1 MSILTGTS
9 DILVQAFSRMLIH
22 SVWQGALL
30 AVIAGIVLLTTKKTG
45 AAVRYNL
52 VLVLFSMFLLVTVI
66 TFIYEYNDSLRT
78 IVKKESVLSSYQF
91 VQVNNNQVH
100 ALSNFNE
107 TSLLQIINNYFSQH
121 SLLIVIL
128 WFAFFIA
135 KSVSM
140 AGNILYMHRAKHHRV
155 FEPSDFW
162 KEKVTSLSEKLQ
174 LKKAVLLLESG
185 YLKVPVVIGYFKPV
199 ILIPV
204 GLIARIPAEQVEAV
218 LLHELAHI
226 KRSDY
231 AVNFIQSLTEAVFFF
246 NPGLLWVSSLLREE
260 RENCCDDIA
269 IAQTNNKEE
278 FVQALIS
285 FKDYSLSIP
294 AYTVAFSGQ
303 KSTLLNRVMRIV
315 YQENKTLSIKENG
328 IFIVGIVL
336 LSLMAFTVY
345 PVKNADLIK
354 PVSSHNRAQNNKYL
368 SSIQTIN
375 EVSDKKDLI
384 ANKDLAV
391 QTVVLKDSIN
401 ANTVTS
407 KQPDTAKLTSN
418 NGIGVNGKT
427 EAYPMQN
434 LIANAKF
441 SDDKFYSRV
450 SLGDGNTD
458 MIQVLLNAS
467 HSMMKVTLKHNA
479 KVAIIINGVLHE
491 ESEVAGFTQS
501 QIDSYPGKLNSVSGS
516 SIAYAQKL
524 YPDVDLSKY
533 DAAVVVGGDPN
544 LAANSKQ
551 VVHNPY
557 SDRSK
562 YGGGGGRVGGYFTV
576 DKPKAD
582 SP

>member
-1 MSILTGTS
+1 MSVSTGLS
-9 DILVQAFSRMLIH
+9 DTLMQAFSWMLIH
-22 SVWQGALL
+22 SVWQGVLL
-30 AVIAGIVLLTTKKTG
+30 AVTAGLIMSATKKTS
-45 AAVRYNL
+45 AAIRYNL
-52 VLVLFSMFLLVTVI
+52 ILLLFALFLLITAG
-66 TFIYEYNDSLRT
+66 TFIYEYTVYTRPVAKWGVVFYDH
-78 IVKKESVLSSYQF
+78 SVLPYKHTIQAHTMPRYNITTYLD
-91 VQVNNNQVH
+91 V
-100 ALSNFNE
+100 A
-107 TSLLQIINNYFSQH
+107 NNYISRNSFF
-121 SLLIVIL
+121 IMVL
-128 WFAFFIA
+128 WFIFFVA
-135 KSVSM
+135 KSVMM
-140 AGNILYMHRAKHHRV
+140 AGNMLYIHKAKRYRV
-155 FEPSDFW
+155 FEPTVQW
-162 KEKVTSLSEKLQ
+162 KEKLASLSQKLQ

-185 YLKVPVVIGYFKPV
+185 YLKVPVVVGYFKPI
-199 ILIPV
+199 ILMPV
-204 GLIARIPAEQVEAV
+204 GLLAGISAEQVEAV

-231 AVNFIQSLTEAVFFF
+231 AVNFLQSITEVVFFF
-246 NPGLLWVSSLLREE
+246 NPGLLWISSLLREE
-260 RENCCDDIA
+260 RENCCDDMA
-269 IAQTNNKEE
+269 IAQTKNKEE

-285 FKDYSLSIP
+285 FKDYSLSMP

-328 IFIVGIVL
+328 IFIIGIVL
-336 LSLMAFTVY
+336 LSLMAFTIY
-345 PVKNADLIK
+345 PVKNAGFKK
-354 PVSSHNRAQNNKYL
+354 PVLSNNGAHSDKHLLAIEAPGNNEFITNRDLAA
-368 SSIQTIN
+368 QTI
-375 EVSDKKDLI
+375 
-384 ANKDLAV
+384 A
-391 QTVVLKDSIN
+391 LKDSIN
-401 ANTVTS
+401 ANMVTN

-418 NGIGVNGKT
+418 NGIAIKGKT

-441 SDDKFYSRV
+441 DDGKFYSRV

-491 ESEVAGFTQS
+491 ESDVAAFTQS
-501 QIDSYPGKLNSVSGS
+501 QIGSYPGNLNSVSGS

-551 VVHNPY
+551 VVQNPY

-562 YGGGGGRVGGYFTV
+562 YGGGGGGYFTV